1 MADLRLPELNR
12 VMLAGRLTRD
22 PELRYTPGGAAVC
35 KMGLASD
42 RRFRTKDGEQRVETL
57 FINLT
62 AWAKTAE
69 FCSERLR
76 KGRPVLVEGELRSSE
91 WEDKQTGQKR
101 SMIEVNVSRLQTLDW
116 EDQGGGGGGGGSSSG
131 SGGGGNARSESYRD
145 EEPVP
150 DDDIPF

>member
-12 VMLAGRLTRD
+12 VLLAGRLTRD
-22 PELRYTPGGAAVC
+22 PELRYTPGGAPVC
-35 KMGLASD
+35 KMGLACD

-69 FCSERLR
+69 YCNERLR
-76 KGRPVLVEGELRSSE
+76 KGRPVLVEGELRSND

-101 SMIEVNVSRLQTLDW
+101 STIEITVTRLQTLDW
-116 EDQGGGGGGGGSSSG
+116 EGQGGGGGAGGGGGGGG
-131 SGGGGNARSESYRD
+131 APRSESYRD